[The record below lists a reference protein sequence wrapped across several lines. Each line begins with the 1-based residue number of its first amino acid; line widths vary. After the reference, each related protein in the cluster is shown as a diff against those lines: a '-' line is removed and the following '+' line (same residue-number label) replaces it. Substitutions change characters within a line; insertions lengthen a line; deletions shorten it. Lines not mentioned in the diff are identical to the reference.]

1 MTKSLEHSIKSRY
14 EPKPTAV
21 DISLVEA
28 RINDVINKTMF
39 SLIEDLSQ
47 PAPPVEDIKKSLATQ
62 IAMMLNR
69 VADKTNPVNVQY
81 LVAALLLLQLSTG
94 DDPLM
99 AIARRLS
106 VKGMGQTQKKIKEE
120 IEPIEELSVQKLNQ
134 YVNDNHTARRK
145 NLGKL
150 IRTKKDKAE
159 YIKRWD
165 GAGKALDKIWLKK
178 NRPQPVT
185 EDVNYKHKAID
196 DAHEVWKSQIDYANK
211 IADEMGHGKTPE
223 HVKGS
228 KEQIGKVKEFVDKH
242 PYNRVPNALKMAD
255 HAGISDGLA
264 AHFHKALKAVTESG
278 KAKEK
283 PFTQSDRIGRY
294 LSDQRGRPR
303 R

>member
-21 DISLVEA
+21 DTSLVEA

-165 GAGKALDKIWLKK
+165 GAGIGIGFK
-178 NRPQPVT
+178 NRCVSSEQ
-185 EDVNYKHKAID
+185 NCRKH
-196 DAHEVWKSQIDYANK
+196 HW
-211 IADEMGHGKTPE
+211 P
-223 HVKGS
+223 
-228 KEQIGKVKEFVDKH
+228 
-242 PYNRVPNALKMAD
+242 
-255 HAGISDGLA
+255 
-264 AHFHKALKAVTESG
+264 
-278 KAKEK
+278 
-283 PFTQSDRIGRY
+283 
-294 LSDQRGRPR
+294 
-303 R
+303 